1 MFEELYESVSTITAL
16 PVRLFK
22 TAKGYE
28 VTHGYATV
36 FKSDNNDFGCASR
49 VYNAL
54 IAGRSWMSEI
64 TCNN

>member
-22 TAKGYE
+22 TATGYE

-36 FKSDNNDFGCASR
+36 FKDDSDDLGRASR

-54 IAGRSWMSEI
+54 IAGRSWFEEI
-64 TCNN
+64 NV